1 MWRALWALKLN
12 SGNLLIKSSLERIEW
27 LISICWIL
35 GVFIFFNSF
44 GRKRNGTWLDNTLC
58 AIVIAHKV
66 TWFANSAAN
75 ASGVD
80 GMIFDRR
87 KRSRE
92 IQQAFSKYFIIIIIA
107 TITFDY
113 RFIFIYT
120 LLYFYYTEW
129 SQIWKLNIK
138 NWPFFFSI
146 NMFYKVIIQH
156 DIFVFF
162 LKK

>member
-1 MWRALWALKLN
+1 
-12 SGNLLIKSSLERIEW
+12 
-27 LISICWIL
+27 
-35 GVFIFFNSF
+35 
-44 GRKRNGTWLDNTLC
+44 LC

-80 GMIFDRR
+80 GMIFDGR

-92 IQQAFSKYFIIIIIA
+92 IQQAFSKYFIIIIIIA

-120 LLYFYYTEW
+120 LLYFYYTE
-129 SQIWKLNIK
+129 
-138 NWPFFFSI
+138 
-146 NMFYKVIIQH
+146 
-156 DIFVFF
+156 
-162 LKK
+162 

>member
-1 MWRALWALKLN
+1 MANQHLLN
-12 SGNLLIKSSLERIEW
+12 IGL
-27 LISICWIL
+27 
-35 GVFIFFNSF
+35 FF

-80 GMIFDRR
+80 GMIFDGR

-120 LLYFYYTEW
+120 LLYFYYTE
-129 SQIWKLNIK
+129 
-138 NWPFFFSI
+138 
-146 NMFYKVIIQH
+146 
-156 DIFVFF
+156 
-162 LKK
+162 

>member
-1 MWRALWALKLN
+1 
-12 SGNLLIKSSLERIEW
+12 
-27 LISICWIL
+27 
-35 GVFIFFNSF
+35 
-44 GRKRNGTWLDNTLC
+44 LC

-120 LLYFYYTEW
+120 LLYFYYTE
-129 SQIWKLNIK
+129 
-138 NWPFFFSI
+138 
-146 NMFYKVIIQH
+146 
-156 DIFVFF
+156 
-162 LKK
+162 

>member
-1 MWRALWALKLN
+1 MANQHLLN
-12 SGNLLIKSSLERIEW
+12 I
-27 LISICWIL
+27 
-35 GVFIFFNSF
+35 GVFF
-44 GRKRNGTWLDNTLC
+44 GRKRNGTWLGNTLC

-75 ASGVD
+75 ALGVE

-92 IQQAFSKYFIIIIIA
+92 IQQAFSKYFIIIIA

-120 LLYFYYTEW
+120 LLYFYYTEC
-129 SQIWKLNIK
+129 SQI
-138 NWPFFFSI
+138 
-146 NMFYKVIIQH
+146 
-156 DIFVFF
+156 
-162 LKK
+162 

>member
-1 MWRALWALKLN
+1 MANQHLLN
-12 SGNLLIKSSLERIEW
+12 
-27 LISICWIL
+27 L
-35 GVFIFFNSF
+35 GVFFFFLNSF

-75 ASGVD
+75 ASGVE

-92 IQQAFSKYFIIIIIA
+92 IQQAFSKYFIIIIIIIA

-120 LLYFYYTEW
+120 LLYFYYTEC
-129 SQIWKLNIK
+129 SQI
-138 NWPFFFSI
+138 
-146 NMFYKVIIQH
+146 
-156 DIFVFF
+156 
-162 LKK
+162 